1 MDSPFPVRRRHRF
14 PETQVALNSSGRDN
28 PLASSSCYL
37 ACDRGSSIRF
47 GFLAAS
53 FLLLAGALFLLCLT
67 PPVSRDALVHH
78 LTVPKLYLE
87 HGGMVELPHMNF
99 SYYPGNLQLLFM
111 IPMYFGN
118 DIVPK
123 LIHWAFGVGTA
134 LLVLFHLR
142 EKTGR
147 NLALLGAILFL
158 SIPAIARLAI
168 TAYVDLGL
176 IFFST
181 ASLLAFLRWTETGG
195 IDQFFLGSA
204 VFAGL
209 ALGTKYNG
217 LILIFVMACF
227 VVLASARR
235 LGSVPRASLRAAG
248 MGILFV
254 VVSLV
259 VFSPWMIRNYV
270 WTKNPLHPLFSS
282 AFSPG
287 EEASARSAL
296 SLAGARRL
304 GLLDYRRNI
313 FQESWTEIVLLPVR
327 LFFQGED
334 NNLRLFD
341 GRLNPGLLIL
351 PFFAF
356 LPPLSGRTR
365 SHARWLALFS
375 LLFFWYTFFGREL
388 RARYLI
394 PIVPPLVILAMM
406 GLRNLWNRARAAKSA
421 GAGKAGMA
429 FLSVSVVLMLFW
441 NGSYIRD
448 QFVQVRPLSY
458 LSGEVGRDDYIR
470 ARRPEYSAM
479 EFINRNL
486 PEDARILF
494 FFMGR
499 RGYYC
504 DRDFLFDSHDG
515 RGSLLLDILG
525 SAASPESAAE
535 ILRSRGI
542 THFLIRASIFRRW
555 IDESLEPENR
565 MRLEAFL
572 REKASAVF
580 FRDGYAVLE
589 LISNID

>member
-1 MDSPFPVRRRHRF
+1 
-14 PETQVALNSSGRDN
+14 
-28 PLASSSCYL
+28 
-37 ACDRGSSIRF
+37 
-47 GFLAAS
+47 
-53 FLLLAGALFLLCLT
+53 
-67 PPVSRDALVHH
+67 
-78 LTVPKLYLE
+78 
-87 HGGMVELPHMNF
+87 MNF
-99 SYYPGNLQLLFM
+99 SYYPGNLQLLYT
-111 IPMYFGN
+111 IPLYFGN

-158 SIPAIARLAI
+158 SVPAIVRLAI
-168 TAYVDLGL
+168 SAYVDLGL
-176 IFFST
+176 VFFST

-195 IDQFFLGSA
+195 IDRFFLGSA
-204 VFAGL
+204 AFAGL

-235 LGSVPRASLRAAG
+235 RKGIPRASWRALG
-248 MGILFV
+248 LGVLFV
-254 VVSLV
+254 GVSLL

-270 WTKNPLHPLFSS
+270 WTSNPFHPLFPSV
-282 AFSPG
+282 FSRMQDAPVQEDAISG
-287 EEASARSAL
+287 
-296 SLAGARRL
+296 AGARKA
-304 GLLDYRRNI
+304 GLLTYRRTL
-313 FQESWTEIVLLPVR
+313 FGESWPEVILLPIR

-341 GRLNPGLLIL
+341 GRLNPGLLVL

-356 LPPLSGRTR
+356 LPPLSGRAR

-388 RARYLI
+388 RARYLV
-394 PIVPPLVILAMM
+394 PIVPPLAILAMM
-406 GLRNLWNRARAAKSA
+406 GLRNLWNRVRAAEPA
-421 GAGKAGMA
+421 GMRKAGIA
-429 FLSVSVVLMLFW
+429 LLSVGVGCVLFW
-441 NGSYIRD
+441 NGLYIRD

-458 LSGEVGRDDYIR
+458 LSGNVGRDDYIR
-470 ARRPEYSAM
+470 ARRPEHSAM

-499 RGYYC
+499 RGYHC
-504 DRDFLFDSHDG
+504 DRDYLFDSHG
-515 RGSLLLDILG
+515 GAGSLLLDALG
-525 SAASPESAAE
+525 SAAAPESALE

-542 THFLIRASIFRRW
+542 THFLIRASIFQRW
-555 IDESLEPENR
+555 IAEDLEPELR
-565 MRLEAFL
+565 GRTEAFL
-572 REKASAVF
+572 RENASVVF

-589 LISNID
+589 LDFDKAKGEAG